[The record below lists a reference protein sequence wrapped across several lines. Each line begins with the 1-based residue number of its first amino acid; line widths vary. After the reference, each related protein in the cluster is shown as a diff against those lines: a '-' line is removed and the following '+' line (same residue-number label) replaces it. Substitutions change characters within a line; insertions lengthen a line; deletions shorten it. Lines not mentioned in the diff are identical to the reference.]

1 MEISR
6 STYIY
11 CLCACLNSC
20 NLGYD
25 IGIGTQAGRLI
36 QDDLGLTRV
45 QRELFVGSI
54 DFWAMFGALS
64 AQYVSDTYGRRKTF
78 LVAATG
84 FIFGVVITGIAQT
97 YSVLMLGR
105 MLVGLGVGVGLA
117 IDPLYIAEISPAK
130 HRGELVTWSEI
141 ALNVGIVLGFS
152 MSIILAPIADG
163 TEWRWMFFA
172 GTIMPI
178 VMIALV
184 LKVMPE
190 SPRWL
195 VSKGQET
202 EAFEILQTIYPK
214 GYDVDLV
221 VHDMK
226 EAYVRDRA
234 VEHAAGWQII
244 WNPTPAFRRILLV
257 GIGVAVA
264 QQAVGIDSIQYY
276 LLDVLEKSGINSEQ
290 KQNLLLIFLGMV
302 KLLFIVVGGKLFDIN
317 GRRPLLFIS
326 LIGMAIA
333 LLMISITFFIASST
347 SSGFIIFGL
356 GMYLAAFSVGMG
368 PGGLACSG
376 GGLSNFNTGKSD
388 VTVCFPQPSNSDTN
402 GLNFSFNCKCYRVG
416 RVLPFAINHF
426 TFGSRF
432 LVDLPPRNQ
441 GALIGGYVD
450 VFCRD
455 YG

>member
-1 MEISR
+1 
-6 STYIY
+6 
-11 CLCACLNSC
+11 
-20 NLGYD
+20 
-25 IGIGTQAGRLI
+25 
-36 QDDLGLTRV
+36 V
-45 QRELFVGSI
+45 
-54 DFWAMFGALS
+54 FGALS

-195 VSKGQET
+195 VSKGRET

-214 GYDVDLV
+214 GERVDLITLWFLASFAKQLYSSCELIAKAT
-221 VHDMK
+221 M
-226 EAYVRDRA
+226 
-234 VEHAAGWQII
+234 WI
-244 WNPTPAFRRILLV
+244 WSYT
-257 GIGVAVA
+257 
-264 QQAVGIDSIQYY
+264 
-276 LLDVLEKSGINSEQ
+276 
-290 KQNLLLIFLGMV
+290 
-302 KLLFIVVGGKLFDIN
+302 
-317 GRRPLLFIS
+317 
-326 LIGMAIA
+326 
-333 LLMISITFFIASST
+333 T
-347 SSGFIIFGL
+347 
-356 GMYLAAFSVGMG
+356 
-368 PGGLACSG
+368 
-376 GGLSNFNTGKSD
+376 
-388 VTVCFPQPSNSDTN
+388 
-402 GLNFSFNCKCYRVG
+402 
-416 RVLPFAINHF
+416 
-426 TFGSRF
+426 
-432 LVDLPPRNQ
+432 
-441 GALIGGYVD
+441 
-450 VFCRD
+450 
-455 YG
+455 